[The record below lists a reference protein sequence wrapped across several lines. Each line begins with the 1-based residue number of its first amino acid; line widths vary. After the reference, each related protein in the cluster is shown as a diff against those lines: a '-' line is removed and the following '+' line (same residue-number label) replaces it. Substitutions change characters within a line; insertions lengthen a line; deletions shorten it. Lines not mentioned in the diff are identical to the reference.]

1 MLRRSISRENRY
13 RLIFNRGIGKNSMGY
28 ESLIVV
34 VLAAGML
41 LFGSKKLP
49 DLFRSLGRAKSEYEK
64 AKLEAQREL
73 GRIQSPLD
81 GGDTRRKSLEGI
93 ASKLDILNP
102 ESLLTKN

>member
-1 MLRRSISRENRY
+1 
-13 RLIFNRGIGKNSMGY
+13 MGF

-64 AKLEAQREL
+64 AKLKLNENSEGFKALWMEV
-73 GRIQSPLD
+73 I
-81 GGDTRRKSLEGI
+81 LEGK
-93 ASKLDILNP
+93 A
-102 ESLLTKN
+102 